1 MIGVESQNALLIQ
14 IAQPPL
20 HVEMKNVWTPVIVQ
34 KMRIVHLGTTEVFAL
49 ASRDTLETHM
59 GLDVHRF
66 PHPQMTDARKIKI
79 VQAKKHALIES
90 V

>member
-1 MIGVESQNALLIQ
+1 LTQTVIPPRLVET
-14 IAQPPL
+14 
-20 HVEMKNVWTPVIVQ
+20 KNVWTLVIVQ

>member
-1 MIGVESQNALLIQ
+1 MAKGGLISKS
-14 IAQPPL
+14 IFTLVPISS
-20 HVEMKNVWTPVIVQ
+20 KNVLILVIVQ

-66 PHPQMTDARKIKI
+66 LHPQMIDARKIRI